1 MQIVERGYRRGVKR
15 GCGEQVDKNYRMEVV
30 KGVSHIGGV
39 VL

>member
-1 MQIVERGYRRGVKR
+1 MLRRYVER